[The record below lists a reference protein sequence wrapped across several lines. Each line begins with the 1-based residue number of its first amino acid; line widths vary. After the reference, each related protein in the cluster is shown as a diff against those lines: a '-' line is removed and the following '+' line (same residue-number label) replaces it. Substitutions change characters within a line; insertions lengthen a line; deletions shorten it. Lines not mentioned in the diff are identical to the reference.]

1 MYDDTLTSLIGS
13 RICHDLVSPLGAI
26 GKGVELMGMTGASSG
41 PEMDLI
47 TQSVQHANAK
57 LAFFRFAFGAHG
69 ETLIKPAEIRRIA
82 KDYAQDG
89 KTRLTWSIET
99 PLSRS
104 HTRLVLLGL
113 LCLENALPYGG
124 EIDVSK
130 TGEVFC
136 LRATSERILWNEPL
150 WKRLYTRNI
159 TDLSAAQV
167 QFGLL
172 AIGLPQLGL
181 HATIVGDETERVL
194 RLAPA

>member
-26 GKGVELMGMTGASSG
+26 GKGVVLMGMTGASSG

-89 KTRLTWSIET
+89 NTRLTWSIET

-113 LCLENALPYGG
+113 LCFENALPYGG